1 LESLASQPSIAERTG
16 QETTVL
22 SWLLTRIQRSESPVG
37 QNKQYAAEVLAILLQ
52 SSAANRKRFAQLD
65 GVDMLLRLLSAYR
78 KRDPLKDSE
87 EEEFVENVFD
97 CLICL
102 ADEAEGKEKFV
113 EAEGIELC
121 LIMLREGRM
130 SKPRALR
137 LLDHALGGRDS
148 AVPCAKLVESAGLKT
163 AFGMFMKTVSR
174 GYWLSWTSE
183 LIICSKITR
192 PLSIYLVF

>member
-1 LESLASQPSIAERTG
+1 
-16 QETTVL
+16 
-22 SWLLTRIQRSESPVG
+22 VG

-102 ADEAEGKEKFV
+102 ADEAEVK
-113 EAEGIELC
+113 
-121 LIMLREGRM
+121 RN
-130 SKPRALR
+130 
-137 LLDHALGGRDS
+137 
-148 AVPCAKLVESAGLKT
+148 
-163 AFGMFMKTVSR
+163 
-174 GYWLSWTSE
+174 W
-183 LIICSKITR
+183 
-192 PLSIYLVF
+192 